1 AETTPRFTVKIPIEF
16 PQVKRTV
23 GIIKPKNRELAP
35 SANDFYEFVI
45 QFFSKLEQ
53 YQ

>member
-1 AETTPRFTVKIPIEF
+1 YEF